1 MPRTTVTSIA
11 SKRKLE
17 DFIRG
22 LIEDHGKIV
31 FAVIS
36 AREANRQDAEDLW
49 AEVFDLAFR
58 HHKKLMGVSPEGQQG
73 WLVQTAKFL
82 VANHSRRSITRR
94 RTIAKIST
102 DPILNRSDIDDPSLT
117 SINAMNDARVR
128 LLFQEAMAALPPEQR
143 QLLAWD
149 ALGENSSVIGQRLGI
164 NASTVRSRLASA
176 RAALKSEVERLMP
189 SDNSPTQPTTEQLGG
204 DA

>member
-1 MPRTTVTSIA
+1 MTTIA
-11 SKRKLE
+11 SKKKLE

-22 LIEDHGKIV
+22 LIETHGKIV

-36 AREANRQDAEDLW
+36 TREINRQDAEDLW

-58 HHKKLMGVSPEGQQG
+58 HHKKLMAVSPEGQQG
-73 WLVQTAKFL
+73 WLVQTAKYV

-94 RTIAKIST
+94 RTIAKFSA
-102 DPILNRSDIDDPSLT
+102 DPILTRPFVEDASLT
-117 SINAMNDARVR
+117 SINSLTDAELRVV
-128 LLFQEAMAALPPEQR
+128 FNEALQALTPEQR

-149 ALGENSSVIGQRLGI
+149 ALGENSSVIGQKLDL
-164 NASTVRSRLASA
+164 NASTVRSRLAVA
-176 RAALKSEVERLMP
+176 REALKAEVARRLP
-189 SDNSPTQPTTEQLGG
+189 QGDAPTDTLRDPEGG

>member
-1 MPRTTVTSIA
+1 MTTIA
-11 SKRKLE
+11 SKKKLE

-22 LIEDHGKIV
+22 LIETHGKVV

-36 AREANRQDAEDLW
+36 SREINRQDAEDLW

-58 HHKKLMGVSPEGQQG
+58 HHKKLMAASPAGQQG
-73 WLVQTAKFL
+73 WLVQTAKYV

-94 RTIAKIST
+94 RTIAKFSA
-102 DPILNRSDIDDPSLT
+102 DPILTRPFVEDASLT
-117 SINAMNDARVR
+117 SINSFNDAELRVV
-128 LLFQEAMAALPPEQR
+128 FNEALQALTPDQR

-149 ALGENSSVIGQRLGI
+149 ALGENSSVIGQKLDL
-164 NASTVRSRLASA
+164 NASTVRSRLAVA
-176 RAALKSEVERLMP
+176 REALKAEVARRLP
-189 SDNSPTQPTTEQLGG
+189 QGDAPTDTLRDPEGG

>member
-1 MPRTTVTSIA
+1 MTTIA
-11 SKRKLE
+11 SKKKLE

-22 LIEDHGKIV
+22 LIETHGKIV

-36 AREANRQDAEDLW
+36 TREINRQDAEDLW

-58 HHKKLMGVSPEGQQG
+58 HHKKLMAASPAGQQG
-73 WLVQTAKFL
+73 WLVQTAKYV

-94 RTIAKIST
+94 RTIAKFSA
-102 DPILNRSDIDDPSLT
+102 DPILTRPFVEDASLT
-117 SINAMNDARVR
+117 SINSLNDAELRVV
-128 LLFQEAMAALPPEQR
+128 FNEALQALTPDQR

-149 ALGENSSVIGQRLGI
+149 ALGENSSVIGQKLDL
-164 NASTVRSRLASA
+164 NASTVRSRLAVA
-176 RAALKSEVERLMP
+176 REALKAEVARRLPQGDAP
-189 SDNSPTQPTTEQLGG
+189 SDTLRDPEGG

>member
-1 MPRTTVTSIA
+1 MTTIA
-11 SKRKLE
+11 SKKKLE

-22 LIEDHGKIV
+22 LIETHGTIV

-36 AREANRQDAEDLW
+36 AREINRQDAEDLW

-58 HHKKLMGVSPEGQQG
+58 HHKKLMAASPEGQQG
-73 WLVQTAKFL
+73 WLVQTAKYV

-94 RTIAKIST
+94 RTIAKFSA
-102 DPILNRSDIDDPSLT
+102 DPILTRPFVEDASLT
-117 SINAMNDARVR
+117 SINSLNDAELRVV
-128 LLFQEAMAALPPEQR
+128 FNEALQALTPDQR

-149 ALGENSSVIGQRLGI
+149 ALGENSSVIGQKLDL
-164 NASTVRSRLASA
+164 NASTVRSRLAVA
-176 RAALKSEVERLMP
+176 LEALKAEVARRLP
-189 SDNSPTQPTTEQLGG
+189 QGDAPTDTLRDPEGG

>member
-1 MPRTTVTSIA
+1 VTTIA
-11 SKRKLE
+11 SKKKLE

-22 LIEDHGKIV
+22 LIETHGKIV
-31 FAVIS
+31 FSVIS
-36 AREANRQDAEDLW
+36 AREVNRQDAEDLW

-73 WLVQTAKFL
+73 WLVQTAKYV
-82 VANHSRRSITRR
+82 VANHSRRSITHR
-94 RTIAKIST
+94 RTIAKFSA
-102 DPILNRSDIDDPSLT
+102 DPILTRPFVEDASLT
-117 SINAMNDARVR
+117 SINSLNDAELRVV
-128 LLFQEAMAALPPEQR
+128 FNEALQALTPDQR

-149 ALGENSSVIGQRLGI
+149 ALGENSSVIGQKLGL
-164 NASTVRSRLASA
+164 NASTVRSRLATA

>member
-1 MPRTTVTSIA
+1 MTTIA
-11 SKRKLE
+11 SKKKLE

-22 LIEDHGKIV
+22 LIETHGKIV

-36 AREANRQDAEDLW
+36 AREVNRQDAEDLW

-58 HHKKLMGVSPEGQQG
+58 HHKKLMAVSPEGQQG
-73 WLVQTAKFL
+73 WLVQTAKYV

-94 RTIAKIST
+94 RTIAKFSA
-102 DPILNRSDIDDPSLT
+102 DPILTRPFVEDASLT
-117 SINAMNDARVR
+117 SINSLNDAELRVV
-128 LLFQEAMAALPPEQR
+128 FNTALQALTPDQR

-149 ALGENSSVIGQRLGI
+149 ALGENSSVIGQKLDL

-176 RAALKSEVERLMP
+176 RAALKFEVERLMP

>member
-1 MPRTTVTSIA
+1 MTTIA
-11 SKRKLE
+11 SKKKLE

-22 LIEDHGKIV
+22 LIETHGKIV

-36 AREANRQDAEDLW
+36 AREVNRQDAEDLW

-58 HHKKLMGVSPEGQQG
+58 HHKKLMAASPEGQQG
-73 WLVQTAKFL
+73 WLVQTAKYV

-102 DPILNRSDIDDPSLT
+102 DPILNRTDIDDPSLT
-117 SINAMNDARVR
+117 SINAMNDAQVR
-128 LLFQEAMAALPPEQR
+128 LLFQEAMAALRPEQR

-149 ALGENSSVIGQRLGI
+149 ALGETSSVIGQRLGI
-164 NASTVRSRLASA
+164 NASTVRSRLAAA
-176 RAALKSEVERLMP
+176 RVALKSEVERLMP

>member
-1 MPRTTVTSIA
+1 VTTIA
-11 SKRKLE
+11 SKKKLE

-22 LIEDHGKIV
+22 LIETHGKIV

-36 AREANRQDAEDLW
+36 AREVNRQDAEDLW

-58 HHKKLMGVSPEGQQG
+58 HHKKLMAVSPEGQQG
-73 WLVQTAKFL
+73 WLVQTAKYV

-94 RTIAKIST
+94 RTIAKFSA
-102 DPILNRSDIDDPSLT
+102 DPILTRPFVEDASLT
-117 SINAMNDARVR
+117 SINSLNDAELRVV
-128 LLFQEAMAALPPEQR
+128 FNTALQALTPDQR

-149 ALGENSSVIGQRLGI
+149 ALGENSSVIGQKLDL

-176 RAALKSEVERLMP
+176 RAALKFEVERLMP

>member
-1 MPRTTVTSIA
+1 MTTIA
-11 SKRKLE
+11 SKKKLE

-22 LIEDHGKIV
+22 LIETHGKIV

-36 AREANRQDAEDLW
+36 AREVNRQDAEDLW

-58 HHKKLMGVSPEGQQG
+58 HHKKLMAVSPEGQQG
-73 WLVQTAKFL
+73 WLVQTAKYV

-94 RTIAKIST
+94 RTIAKFSA
-102 DPILNRSDIDDPSLT
+102 DPILTRPFVEDASLT
-117 SINAMNDARVR
+117 SINSLNDAELRVVFNR
-128 LLFQEAMAALPPEQR
+128 ALQALTPDQR

-149 ALGENSSVIGQRLGI
+149 ALGENSSVIGQKLDL

>member
-1 MPRTTVTSIA
+1 MTTIA
-11 SKRKLE
+11 SKKKLE

-22 LIEDHGKIV
+22 LIETHGKIV

-36 AREANRQDAEDLW
+36 TREINRQDAEDLW

-58 HHKKLMGVSPEGQQG
+58 HHKKLMAASPEGQQG
-73 WLVQTAKFL
+73 WLVQTAKYV

-94 RTIAKIST
+94 RTISKISA
-102 DPILNRSDIDDPSLT
+102 DPILTRPFVEDASLT
-117 SINAMNDARVR
+117 SINSLNDAELRVV
-128 LLFQEAMAALPPEQR
+128 FNEALQALTPDQR

-149 ALGENSSVIGQRLGI
+149 ALGENSSVIGQKLDL
-164 NASTVRSRLASA
+164 NASTVRSRLAVA
-176 RAALKSEVERLMP
+176 REALKAEVARRLP
-189 SDNSPTQPTTEQLGG
+189 QGDAPTDTLRDPEGG